1 MNADQALELA
11 LALIQV
17 TAFVAGPVLLA
28 SLIAGVTIGIVQAA
42 TQVNEASISFVAK
55 AGAIV
60 LVLVTL
66 GPLLASHALSYT
78 RASLVSIEHV
88 VH

>member
-17 TAFVAGPVLLA
+17 TGFVAGPVLLA
-28 SLIAGVTIGIVQAA
+28 SLLAGVTIGILQAA
-42 TQVNEASISFVAK
+42 TQVNEASISFIAK
-55 AGAIV
+55 AGAIIVV
-60 LVLVTL
+60 LVAL
-66 GPLLASHALSYT
+66 GPMLAAHAISYT